1 MTSRPLILLLV
12 AIPVAAG
19 AEPAKKLW
27 TCDTV
32 AKMSTCFEVEDAE
45 LARTS
50 DTKQTGKEFLQA
62 ICDFG
67 GGKLATTACRSAD
80 TAGTC
85 LKTKALANSFYAKGA
100 PDHYTF
106 AGHYYTSG
114 GHPSDA
120 DDEPRCTSSGGVW
133 QKGYVAL
140 KSAPTSA
147 KK

>member
-12 AIPVAAG
+12 AIPIAVG

-27 TCDTV
+27 SCDTV
-32 AKMSTCFEVEDAE
+32 KKMSTCFEVEDAE

-50 DTKQTGKEFLQA
+50 DTKEFLQA

-80 TAGTC
+80 AAGTC

-106 AGHYYTSG
+106 AGHYYSSG

-120 DDEPRCTSSGGVW
+120 DDEQRCTSSDGVW

-140 KSAPTSA
+140 KSAATSA